1 MEAKLHIVK
10 WLLDPIAWLE
20 SAIRTLLVLGLA
32 ASYMWFQVSVM
43 GNDIT
48 FGGDSHKMSQH
59 GR

>member
-20 SAIRTLLVLGLA
+20 SFIRTLLVLGLA

-48 FGGDSHKMSQH
+48 FGESHKMSQH
-59 GR
+59 R